1 VAEKCYQCGSKMGGT
16 DSWGHTLIC
25 TQCKTSN
32 DLRKSIQNKESKYS
46 TDELDNAITDDIDYF
61 FPSIF
66 FISFVI
72 YSNRVLNYFFEI
84 NLIFKI
90 LIYTISLGVC
100 IPLHIFLEGYFDDK
114 FRYGKLF
121 YCIFLIILFLISLYS
136 GKHY

>member
-1 VAEKCYQCGSKMGGT
+1 MAEKCYQCGSKMGGT

-32 DLRKSIQNKESKYS
+32 DLRKSIQNKESKGS
-46 TDELDNAITDDIDYF
+46 SNDTDLF

-84 NLIFKI
+84 NLIIKI
-90 LIYTISLGVC
+90 LIYTISLGVI
-100 IPLHIFLEGYFDDK
+100 IPIHTFLEEYFDDK

-121 YCIFLIILFLISLYS
+121 YCIFLIILMLLWTY
-136 GKHY
+136 